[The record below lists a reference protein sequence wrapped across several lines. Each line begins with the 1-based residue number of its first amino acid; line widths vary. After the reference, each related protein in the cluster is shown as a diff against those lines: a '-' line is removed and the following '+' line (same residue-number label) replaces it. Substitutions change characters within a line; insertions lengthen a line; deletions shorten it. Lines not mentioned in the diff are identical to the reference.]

1 MQNSSSALLEN
12 QVNLFFMHYNA
23 LCFFPELYKTR
34 ETMTDPHATFRQEV
48 RDFLNKTLTPELHQA
63 AQLGFG
69 INRSEGEKWHRALY
83 EQGWIAPAWPEEFG
97 GTGWSAKQQHI
108 FDEELALAGAPM
120 LMPFGLG
127 MVGPVIYTFGTE
139 AQKQQH
145 LPGILDGSV
154 WWCQG
159 YSEPGS
165 GSDLASLK
173 TAAVRDGDDYVVNGQ
188 KIWTTNAHKAD
199 WIFALVRTDT
209 ECKPQQGISFLLID
223 MQTPGLEVK
232 PIVSIDGMHHLNEV
246 YFTDVRVP
254 VSNRIGEENKGWT
267 YAKFLLGHERS
278 GIAGVARSKRAVEAL
293 ADISRQESISH
304 GKTLSEASD
313 FMARLAATEIKL
325 AALEQTEAQ
334 ILASLESGNS
344 PGDAASTLKIL
355 GTEVQQSLE
364 TLRLEAVAYY
374 ALPFDMELI
383 RGESNEPSPGP
394 DYAVSAVSDY
404 NFGRAATI
412 YGGSNEIQR
421 NVIAKAVLG
430 L

>member
-1 MQNSSSALLEN
+1 MADNSDHSA
-12 QVNLFFMHYNA
+12 A
-23 LCFFPELYKTR
+23 
-34 ETMTDPHATFRQEV
+34 FRNEV
-48 RDFLNKTLTPELHQA
+48 REFLTSALTPELRKA
-63 AQLGFG
+63 AELGFG
-69 INRSEGEKWHRALY
+69 IDRQAGAEWHHKLFER
-83 EQGWIAPAWPEEFG
+83 GWIAPEWPVEYG
-97 GTGWSAKQQHI
+97 GTGWSATQQHI
-108 FDEELALAGAPM
+108 FAEECALAGTPM

-127 MVGPVIYTFGTE
+127 MVGPVLYTFGTE
-139 AQKQQH
+139 EQKAQH

-173 TAAVRDGDDYVVNGQ
+173 TSAVRDGDEYVVNGQ

-223 MQTPGLEVK
+223 MQTPGIEVK

-246 YFTDVRVP
+246 YFTDARVP

-267 YAKFLLGHERS
+267 YAKFLLGHERT
-278 GIAGVARSKRAVEAL
+278 GIAGVAGSKRAVSAL
-293 ADISRQESISH
+293 KEISSSE
-304 GKTLSEASD
+304 GDGTLAHD
-313 FMARLAATEIKL
+313 QAFMARVAETEVKL
-325 AALEQTEAQ
+325 TALEYTEAR
-334 ILASLESGNS
+334 ILAELEAGNN
-344 PGDAASTLKIL
+344 PGDASSTLKIL
-355 GTEVQQSLE
+355 GTEIQQALQ
-364 TLRLEAVAYY
+364 TLRVEAVQYY
-374 ALPFDMELI
+374 SLPFDLSQI
-383 RGESNEPSPGP
+383 RGETNEPPPGP
-394 DYAVSAVSDY
+394 DYAVSAVADY
-404 NFGRAATI
+404 NFGRAASI